1 MHESHIVYGNAFI
14 LFHNLIKDFF
24 GFLFLFDV
32 LNLKQVTNL
41 LMRYYIFYF
50 CFVLSIWFYKIHF
63 IIHYCDYKN
72 IRLMPEDY
80 VMAPIVCCIG
90 LNFIGCRQSN
100 CLTIIHIHSLT
111 HSITSALTHSF
122 IHSVI
127 HSCKL
132 RRQFVYF
139 SFSLFLFFF

>member
-1 MHESHIVYGNAFI
+1 
-14 LFHNLIKDFF
+14 
-24 GFLFLFDV
+24 
-32 LNLKQVTNL
+32 
-41 LMRYYIFYF
+41 
-50 CFVLSIWFYKIHF
+50 
-63 IIHYCDYKN
+63 
-72 IRLMPEDY
+72 MPEDY

-139 SFSLFLFFF
+139 SFSLFFFKFIYLLNACVVAVIAQKNSLFVFTFHKKKKLHKIQIFISKLKDEDRKSCLYVCYVVCIFIFNNLLLFFYVIFYVDF